1 MEKQN
6 VTLVLPTSL
15 LRKAKILAAQEDK
28 SISELLRESIEDRV
42 RIASGYREARY
53 RQLRTL
59 RKGLSL
65 GTKGTMQ
72 HSRDELHERK

>member
-6 VTLVLPTSL
+6 VTIVLPTSL

-28 SISELLRESIEDRV
+28 SISELLRESIEDKV
-42 RIASGYREARY
+42 RSVSGYREAKN
-53 RQLRTL
+53 RQLRSL

-65 GTKGTMQ
+65 GTNGAMQ
-72 HSRDELHERK
+72 HSREELHERK